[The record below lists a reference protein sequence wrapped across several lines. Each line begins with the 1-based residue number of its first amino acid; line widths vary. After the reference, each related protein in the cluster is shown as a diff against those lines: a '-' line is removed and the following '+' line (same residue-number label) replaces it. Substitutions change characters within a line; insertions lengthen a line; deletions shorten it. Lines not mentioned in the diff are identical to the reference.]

1 MFTNTLLPREC
12 FFTSPR
18 FHDVRNP
25 GSRSGGN
32 FGSGAEFRR
41 VGTKHRMLLEVTQL

>member
-12 FFTSPR
+12 FFTSPC

-25 GSRSGGN
+25 GAA
-32 FGSGAEFRR
+32 AEFGARGIPAP
-41 VGTKHRMLLEVTQL
+41 GTKHRMLLEVTQL